1 MRPIKLCIS
10 AFGPYASSVII
21 EMDRLGNKGLYLI
34 TGDTGAGKTT
44 IFDAITYAL
53 YGSTS
58 GGSREP
64 KMMRSKYAD
73 PQTPTEVELT
83 FEYAGNEYRIKRNP
97 DYERPAKKGE
107 GMTVEKSSAELVYP
121 DGRVITKPK
130 EVDTAVREIM
140 GIDKNQFS
148 QIAMIAQ
155 GDFLKLLLAKTEDR
169 QDIFRQ
175 IFKTGY
181 FQKFQDRLSL
191 RSRELKAECDAFRS
205 QLRQYISSILCNDN
219 NDLVSELASIQE
231 ILGAKD
237 TAVPT
242 ERAIELLKKIIS
254 SDKEFDVKAGVKL
267 QSIESILLEINNSL
281 AKEAERIKK
290 VELLDSENKKLL
302 EKQAVLEKIKSE
314 LEVYKEK
321 QSETEKIDMQI
332 ALIEAQYTKYD
343 EIQSRLS
350 EYIKA
355 DNDIKLYSAD
365 LVKVKSLQKKCS
377 DILDECEKKK
387 KDIQTINTKISDQR
401 EKYRLLEK
409 TGEEFERLKADLE
422 REENKKEAVLKLRND
437 VDTYKLK
444 CKEWLDV
451 QNKYKKAYEA
461 EQTKKSVYELK
472 NRAFLDEQAGI
483 LADGLSEGQRCP
495 VCGSLEHP
503 LLAVKSDEAP
513 TENEV
518 KKLKEDADRASESTA
533 KLSSESGEIKGQ
545 VLSLRTTIHDQIK
558 QLDIRSD
565 LSVEDMKEY
574 IKSGIDNAIT
584 EYLNNINIKSEQIK
598 KRITEVLDMI
608 KQRDTIYSD
617 IEIKEKQMQNLTS
630 EIEKLTPENEL
641 KLKEYEKKISD
652 SEVCRASAEVKKSEI
667 VKQITDLKESLSF
680 EKREQ
685 ADKYRNQLLTQKKDI
700 KEAAENAQK
709 KYIDCQNECSVISG
723 TLKTLSQQI
732 ESYEKADTD
741 KLKTIKSENDILK
754 DKLIRQQKEIYTR
767 ISTNESIIKNII
779 NITAEQSGS
788 QNEYIQVKALSD
800 TAAGTITGKEKIM
813 LETYVQMSYFER
825 IIKRANTRLIVM
837 TGGQYELIRR
847 NEADDKRGQRGLDLD
862 VIDHYNGSQ
871 RNVRTLSGG
880 ESFKASLALALGL
893 SEEIQSS
900 AGGIRLD
907 TMFVDEGFG
916 SLDEESLQQAIK
928 SLSDLS
934 EGNRLV
940 GIISHVSELKEK
952 IERQIVVTKDKSGG
966 SKVELVI

>member
-10 AFGPYASSVII
+10 AFGPYAGSVRID
-21 EMDRLGNKGLYLI
+21 MDHLGTKGIYLI

-58 GGSREP
+58 GGNRDP

-73 PQTPTEVELT
+73 PQTPTEVELM
-83 FEYAGNEYRIKRNP
+83 FEYAGNEYKIKRNP
-97 DYERPAKKGE
+97 DYERPSKKGE
-107 GMTVEKSSAELVYP
+107 GMTVEKSSAELIYP

-130 EVDTAVREIM
+130 EVDAAIREIM

-181 FQKFQDRLSL
+181 FQEFQDRLSL
-191 RSRELKAECDAFRS
+191 KSRELKVQCDAFRS
-205 QLRQYISSILCNDN
+205 QLRQYINSIACNDN
-219 NDLVSELASIQE
+219 SDLVSELTSIQE
-231 ILGAKD
+231 MSGAKD

-242 ERAIELLKKIIS
+242 ERAAELLKMIIS
-254 SDKEFDVKAGVKL
+254 SDKEYDVKAGSKL
-267 QSIESILLEINNSL
+267 ESIETLLGEINSSL

-290 VELLDSENKKLL
+290 VELLDSEKKRLT
-302 EKQAVLEKIKSE
+302 EKQTVLEKIKSE
-314 LEVYKEK
+314 LEAHKEK
-321 QSETEKIDMQI
+321 QSETEKIDREVAQ
-332 ALIEAQYTKYD
+332 IEAQYIKYD
-343 EIQSRLS
+343 EIHARLS
-350 EYIKA
+350 ELIKT
-355 DNDIKLYSAD
+355 DNNIKLYSD
-365 LVKVKSLQKKCS
+365 ELTRVRSLQKKCI
-377 DILDECEKKK
+377 DILEECEKKK
-387 KDIQTINTKISDQR
+387 KEIETIRTGILELR
-401 EKYRLLEK
+401 EKYKLLEK
-409 TGEEFERLKADLE
+409 TGEEHERLKADLE
-422 REENKKEAVLKLRND
+422 REKKKEEDVLKLRND
-437 VDTYKLK
+437 INAYRDK
-444 CKEWLDV
+444 CKEWIDV

-461 EQTKKSVYELK
+461 EQTKKAVYESK

-503 LLAVKSDEAP
+503 MLAAKSDDAP

-518 KKLKEDADRASESTA
+518 KKLKEAADRASQITMN
-533 KLSSESGEIKGQ
+533 LSAESGEIKGQ
-545 VLSLRTTIHDQIK
+545 VLSLRKTIFDQIK
-558 QLDIRSD
+558 QLGIKSN
-565 LSVEDMKEY
+565 LTMEDMKEY
-574 IKSGIDNAIT
+574 MKSAVDNT
-584 EYLNNINIKSEQIK
+584 VNEFLNNTNAQKRQIQN
-598 KRITEVLDMI
+598 RISEVLGMI
-608 KQRDTIYSD
+608 KQRDKIHSD
-617 IEIKEKQMQNLTS
+617 IEISEKKVQALSS
-630 EIEKLTPENEL
+630 ETEKLIPENEL
-641 KLKEYEKKISD
+641 RLKEYDKNISD
-652 SEVCRASAEVKKSEI
+652 CEVHKASAEVKKSEI
-667 VKQITDLKESLSF
+667 VKQINILKESLRF

-685 ADKYRNQLLTQKKDI
+685 ADKYRNELLTQKKTI

-709 KYIDCQNECSVISG
+709 RYSDCQNECSVISG
-723 TLKTLSQQI
+723 TVKTLSQQI
-732 ESYEKADTD
+732 ASYEKTDTD
-741 KLKTIKSENDILK
+741 KLKTIKAENDILRGT
-754 DKLIRQQKEIYTR
+754 LIRQQKEIYTR
-767 ISTNESIIKNII
+767 ISTNESILQ
-779 NITAEQSGS
+779 NITDISARQSDAE
-788 QNEYIQVKALSD
+788 NEYIQVKALSD
-800 TAAGTITGKEKIM
+800 TAGGTITGKEKIM

-934 EGNRLV
+934 DGNRLV

-966 SKVELVI
+966 SRVDLVI